1 MNLQVSE
8 KLRALADRAP
18 FPIYI
23 VGGAVRDALANLP
36 ASPDVDLCAPAPAE
50 QLSALAQE
58 AGIAVNGV
66 YKTTGT
72 VNMTDGENKL
82 EFTSFRTDR
91 YGGGEHAPSSVK
103 FTKDIRK
110 DALRRDFKCNAVY
123 YNIRTGELADPL
135 GGISDI
141 ENRRIT
147 TTRDADEVFAEDGL
161 RLMRLARQ
169 AAQLGF
175 VPSLETILG
184 AKFNAARIGLISA
197 ERIYAELLLLLH
209 ADEKYGRQYA
219 HYEGLKILEV
229 TEVLNYI
236 LPELAAGKGLA
247 QRSDFHDHDVLEH
260 SFRTCKYAD
269 GSIRLAALLHDVG
282 KPAAY
287 LQTGRYHGHDVLGEG
302 IAREIL
308 QRLKAPKKT
317 TELVCRLTALHMY
330 DLDGKARESKI
341 RAFAVKNHDVYEP
354 LLLLKQADYSG
365 CKDDLSL
372 CPTIA
377 KWNAVTDKMKKEGAP
392 FTLRELAVRGDE
404 LRGIVPAPETAKV
417 LQKLLLFCA
426 QDGRRNQ
433 KETLLREAAH
443 IALEIQ
449 REEAAHP
456 AQEQPKEKEEKR

>member
-1 MNLQVSE
+1 MRLNIP
-8 KLRALADRAP
+8 KRLRQLAEQAD
-18 FPIYI
+18 FPLYA
-23 VGGAVRDALANLP
+23 VGGAVRDALAGLP
-36 ASPDVDLCAPAPAE
+36 ASDDIDICAPADAE
-50 QLSALAQE
+50 KFSALAE
-58 AGIAVNGV
+58 KAGIRASAV
-66 YKTTGT
+66 YKNTGT
-72 VNMTDGENKL
+72 VLLEEEGRKI
-82 EFTSFRTDR
+82 EFTSFRTDFYR
-91 YGGGEHAPSSVK
+91 GGEHAPCAVR
-103 FTKDIRK
+103 FTDKIEE
-110 DALRRDFKCNAVY
+110 DALRRDFTCNAVY
-123 YNIRTGELADPL
+123 CDLKTGEVCDPL
-135 GGISDI
+135 GGQKDI
-141 ENRRIT
+141 EERRMA
-147 TTRDADEVFAEDGL
+147 TTRPADEVFSEDGL

-209 ADEKYGRQYA
+209 ADEKYARQYA

-302 IAREIL
+302 IAREVL
-308 QRLKAPKKT
+308 ERLKAPKKV

-330 DLDGKARESKI
+330 DLDGKAREGKVRSFI
-341 RAFAVKNHDVYEP
+341 VKNFDVYEP

-365 CKDDLSL
+365 CKDDLAP
-372 CPTIA
+372 CPTLV
-377 KWNAVTDKMKKEGAP
+377 KWRGIEEKMRAEGVP
-392 FTLRELAVRGDE
+392 FTLKQLAVRGDA
-404 LRGIVPAPETAKV
+404 LRGILPAEQTGRA
-417 LQKLLLFCA
+417 LEALLLWCA
-426 QDGRRNQ
+426 QDGRRNE
-433 KETLLREAAH
+433 KGALLREAARL
-443 IALEIQ
+443 AKEF
-449 REEAAHP
+449 AA
-456 AQEQPKEKEEKR
+456 EQTDG